1 MLSQQQDF
9 ILSPY
14 TALYDLVVP
23 KDNLLRRINDLVDF
37 SFVYQELVN
46 KYCSDN
52 GRTAESPI
60 RMFKY
65 LLLKTIY
72 DISDVDVV
80 ERSQYD
86 MSFKYFLGMAP
97 EEGVINPSSLC
108 KFRKMRLKDM
118 DLLTLLIKKTISLAV
133 EKGIITSRTIIVDA
147 THTASRSNPYS
158 PIELLKL
165 RSKQL
170 RKALYEVDEDIKD
183 SLPQK
188 NEDDDLSREL
198 DYTQRLLS
206 TIEDN
211 QGMSNIPAVKKRL
224 NMLRET
230 LDDIQDHY
238 TTSID
243 GDARVGHKSE
253 DSSFFG
259 YKTHIA
265 MSDERIITAAIVTS
279 GDKGDGP
286 QLSSLV
292 EESRKN
298 GMQVDTVIGDTAYS
312 GNENLKLAED
322 EEKGFEL
329 ISRIHPIISNGFR
342 KEDDKFDFNKDA
354 GMFVCPAGHMA
365 IRKAKQGKSDGKWN
379 QTWTYYL
386 PVLIICS
393 QFVHL
398 LQSYNC
404 TICYKNIIFPAIF
417 LQNLTFSL
425 SLRAT
430 LPANVSI
437 SFFSNV
443 SQTDISA
450 ASLIVTFAPKSVS
463 MISTLLSLHIYCNL
477 PYAL

>member
-1 MLSQQQDF
+1 
-9 ILSPY
+9 
-14 TALYDLVVP
+14 
-23 KDNLLRRINDLVDF
+23 
-37 SFVYQELVN
+37 
-46 KYCSDN
+46 
-52 GRTAESPI
+52 
-60 RMFKY
+60 
-65 LLLKTIY
+65 
-72 DISDVDVV
+72 
-80 ERSQYD
+80 
-86 MSFKYFLGMAP
+86 
-97 EEGVINPSSLC
+97 
-108 KFRKMRLKDM
+108 
-118 DLLTLLIKKTISLAV
+118 
-133 EKGIITSRTIIVDA
+133 
-147 THTASRSNPYS
+147 
-158 PIELLKL
+158 
-165 RSKQL
+165 
-170 RKALYEVDEDIKD
+170 
-183 SLPQK
+183 
-188 NEDDDLSREL
+188 
-198 DYTQRLLS
+198 
-206 TIEDN
+206 
-211 QGMSNIPAVKKRL
+211 MSNIPAVKQRL

-379 QTWTYYL
+379 QTWTYYFD
-386 PVLIICS
+386 VEKCKVCS
-393 QFVHL
+393 RREG
-398 LQSYNC
+398 
-404 TICYKNIIFPAIF
+404 CYKNGAKSKTYSVSIKTSQQEAQLEYQQTKDFKTKAGKRYKIEAKNSELKHVYGYERAQSYGLYCMQMQGALAIF
-417 LQNLTFSL
+417 
-425 SLRAT
+425 A
-430 LPANVSI
+430 
-437 SFFSNV
+437 SN
-443 SQTDISA
+443 IKRILK
-450 ASLIVTFAPKSVS
+450 LI
-463 MISTLLSLHIYCNL
+463 
-477 PYAL
+477 

>member
-118 DLLTLLIKKTISLAV
+118 DLLTLLIKKTVSLAV

-379 QTWTYYL
+379 QTWTYYFD
-386 PVLIICS
+386 VEKCKVCS
-393 QFVHL
+393 RREG
-398 LQSYNC
+398 
-404 TICYKNIIFPAIF
+404 CYKNGAKSK
-417 LQNLTFSL
+417 TYG
-425 SLRAT
+425 
-430 LPANVSI
+430 VSI
-437 SFFSNV
+437 KT
-443 SQTDISA
+443 SQQEAQLEYQQTKD
-450 ASLIVTFAPKSVS
+450 
-463 MISTLLSLHIYCNL
+463 
-477 PYAL
+477 

>member
-1 MLSQQQDF
+1 MLSQHQDF

-238 TTSID
+238 TTYID

-379 QTWTYYL
+379 QTWTYYFD
-386 PVLIICS
+386 VEKCK
-393 QFVHL
+393 V
-398 LQSYNC
+398 C
-404 TICYKNIIFPAIF
+404 
-417 LQNLTFSL
+417 
-425 SLRAT
+425 
-430 LPANVSI
+430 
-437 SFFSNV
+437 
-443 SQTDISA
+443 
-450 ASLIVTFAPKSVS
+450 
-463 MISTLLSLHIYCNL
+463 
-477 PYAL
+477 